1 MDRFEKSEER
11 QHERQLE
18 ALVATAMENNPAS
31 SLEAAA
37 AFESAVAALR
47 LEGQAAAD
55 FMLAMAS
62 RDVPVPQ
69 VHCLWLAIYEMGD
82 SVAPGVDHVM
92 RTGVQSARM
101 QAVMTLCAFAEES
114 SPEVKDACVA
124 SLRDAAASPDHES
137 VRKIATVCLSR
148 LSEKGII

>member
-1 MDRFEKSEER
+1 MDRFEQSEER
-11 QHERQLE
+11 RHEKQLE

-47 LEGQAAAD
+47 HEGQAAAD

-92 RTGVQSARM
+92 RTGVQSARL

-114 SPEVKDACVA
+114 PEIKDACVA

>member
-1 MDRFEKSEER
+1 MDRIEKSEER
-11 QHERQLE
+11 QHEKQLE

-114 SPEVKDACVA
+114 PEIKDACVA